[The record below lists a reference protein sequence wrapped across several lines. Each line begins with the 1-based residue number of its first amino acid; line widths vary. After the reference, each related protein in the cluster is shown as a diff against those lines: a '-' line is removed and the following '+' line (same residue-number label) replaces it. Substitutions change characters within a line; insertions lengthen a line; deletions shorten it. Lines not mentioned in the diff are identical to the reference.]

1 MPEYKKNQL
10 TLNDN
15 SSDSALWDN
24 FRSGDELSFSL
35 IFHQYIQVLYNYG
48 NKFEKDED
56 VLKDCIQ
63 ELFIKLYNNRF
74 TLGPTDNIRLYL
86 FKSLK
91 NKLLDRF
98 GTTKRVVSL
107 FSKEVEFA
115 LESIVEPSQDD
126 EVFSEEQ
133 QAQLSYA
140 LKKLSTRQQEAIY
153 LRYTLE
159 MSVEEISSL
168 LNMNVQSV
176 RNLLH
181 RSIEKLRTL
190 LIPDVFLLF
199 FPFSE

>member
-1 MPEYKKNQL
+1 M
-10 TLNDN
+10 
-15 SSDSALWDN
+15 WDN
-24 FRSGDELSFSL
+24 FRNGDELAFSL

-56 VLKDCIQ
+56 LLKDCIQ

-91 NKLLDRF
+91 NKLLDRYS
-98 GTTKRVVSL
+98 TTKRVVSL

-115 LESIVEPSQDD
+115 LERIVEPTDDD
-126 EVFSEEQ
+126 EMLTDEQ
-133 QAQLSYA
+133 QAQLSHA
-140 LKKLSTRQQEAIY
+140 LKKLSPRQQEAIY

-168 LNMNVQSV
+168 LSMNVQSV

-190 LIPDVFLLF
+190 LSPEVFLLF
-199 FPFSE
+199 FQFSA

>member
-115 LESIVEPSQDD
+115 LESIVEPSHDD